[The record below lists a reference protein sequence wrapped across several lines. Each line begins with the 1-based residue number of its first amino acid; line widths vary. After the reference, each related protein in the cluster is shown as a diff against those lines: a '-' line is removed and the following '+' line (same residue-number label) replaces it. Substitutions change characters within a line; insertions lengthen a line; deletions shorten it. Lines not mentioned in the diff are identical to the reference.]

1 MIRNKTV
8 VSLVKG
14 GLIASVGILVG
25 SYVER
30 NYHIQSELLDQNGVT
45 FHGPAYV
52 NCRNYMMGAQF
63 LITSRNPAHHCTA
76 PCPQRKC
83 CQRRHP
89 PI

>member
-30 NYHIQSELLDQNGVT
+30 NYHIQSELFDQNGVT
-45 FHGPAYV
+45 VHGLAYV
-52 NCRNYMMGAQF
+52 NCRNYMGAQF
-63 LITSRNPAHHCTA
+63 LLTSRNPAHHCTA